1 MPIPVF
7 AMLVFAICTWL
18 GAGVVEALMT
28 DFATEAGISV
38 WSFVAVPGLF
48 AMLFAFVFYRHA
60 ESRITGVE
68 QSTSRALAVAVATW
82 IAIAIL
88 VGSLWCPGYR
98 ALSCTMDVSA
108 GNRRGRRRPVVAGVP
123 DRRADRRPCAQ
134 APGFLA
140 RLQACAVL
148 PRPDAVCRAPPATR
162 HAARLRCESGSLRT
176 RPSGTATRPFRARHS
191 PNSLRSEPSALRC
204 PTSYGGAGMDYT
216 ALAVA
221 LEEIAAGDGATST
234 IISVNNCPVCSIL
247 MTWASESTEAEIPGA
262 TGARHHARCVLP
274 DRAASRLGRRRAHNQ
289 RAARR

>member
-98 ALSCTMDVSA
+98 ALGCTMDVLLVTGVVGGGPLLLACLIA
-108 GNRRGRRRPVVAGVP
+108 GLIVGLVLKRRVSWLAYKPAG
-123 DRRADRRPCAQ
+123 
-134 APGFLA
+134 
-140 RLQACAVL
+140 
-148 PRPDAVCRAPPATR
+148 T
-162 HAARLRCESGSLRT
+162 
-176 RPSGTATRPFRARHS
+176 PSP
-191 PNSLRSEPSALRC
+191 
-204 PTSYGGAGMDYT
+204 
-216 ALAVA
+216 
-221 LEEIAAGDGATST
+221 
-234 IISVNNCPVCSIL
+234 
-247 MTWASESTEAEIPGA
+247 
-262 TGARHHARCVLP
+262 
-274 DRAASRLGRRRAHNQ
+274 
-289 RAARR
+289 